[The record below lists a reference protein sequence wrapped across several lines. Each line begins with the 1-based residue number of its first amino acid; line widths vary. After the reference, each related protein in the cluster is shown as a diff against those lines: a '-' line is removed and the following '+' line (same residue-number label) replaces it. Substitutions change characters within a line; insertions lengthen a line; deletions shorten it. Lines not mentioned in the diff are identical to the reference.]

1 MFSSNAGDAG
11 NRYLVSRTDVNHPL
25 SAYSKFGFE
34 LDGVE
39 WPSVE
44 HYYQAMKFEDGEIRE
59 SIRSADHPAKASKLA
74 KANKKLVRKDW
85 PQVRQVMITR
95 AIYTKCRS
103 HQEIA
108 DLLLATGDKHIVEAT
123 MYDYYW
129 GVGRDG
135 RGLNVFGK
143 VLMAVRDKLMQE
155 QDSDRFDPQ
164 GEKS

>member
-1 MFSSNAGDAG
+1 MFSSNAGNAG
-11 NRYLVSRTDVNHPL
+11 HRYLVARTDVNHPL

-34 LDGVE
+34 LDGFE

-44 HYYQAMKFEDGEIRE
+44 HYYQGMKFEEEEIRE
-59 SIRSADHPAKASKLA
+59 SIRTVAHPAKASKLA

-85 PQVRQVMITR
+85 SQVRQVMMTR
-95 AIYTKCRS
+95 AVYTKCCT

-108 DLLLATGDKHIVEAT
+108 DLLLSTGDKHIVEAT

-135 RGLNVFGK
+135 RGLNIFGK

-155 QDSDRFDPQ
+155 QESMQ
-164 GEKS
+164 G

>member
-11 NRYLVSRTDVNHPL
+11 NRYLVARTDVNHPL
-25 SAYSKFGFE
+25 SAYSRFGFE

-59 SIRSADHPAKASKLA
+59 SIRSADHPEKASKLS

-85 PQVRQVMITR
+85 SQVRQVMITR
-95 AIYTKCRS
+95 AVYTKCRS

-108 DLLLATGDKHIVEAT
+108 DLLLSTGDKHIVEAT

-135 RGLNVFGK
+135 RGHNVFGK

-155 QDSDRFDPQ
+155 QDSA
-164 GEKS
+164 KK

>member
-11 NRYLVSRTDVNHPL
+11 NRYLVRRTDVNHPL
-25 SAYSKFGFE
+25 SAYSRFEFE

-44 HYYQAMKFEDGEIRE
+44 HYYQAMKFEEGELRE
-59 SIRSADHPAKASKLA
+59 QIRSADHPEKAAKLA

-85 PQVRQVMITR
+85 SQVRQVMMTR
-95 AIYTKCRS
+95 AIYTKCRTY
-103 HQEIA
+103 QEIA
-108 DLLLATGDKHIVEAT
+108 DLLLSTGDKHIIEAT

-135 RGLNVFGK
+135 RGNNVFGK
-143 VLMAVRDKLMQE
+143 VLMAVRNKLMQE
-155 QDSDRFDPQ
+155 LGS
-164 GEKS
+164 